1 MAWSHPEQKEIF
13 DLDEF
18 IRVFDFADMKAVG
31 PAFDLVK
38 LSWMNGEYVRRLKVE
53 GFRLKVEGYLREFN
67 IEAYELVQKNKVLF
81 EKSLPLVQERIKKL
95 SEYWEL
101 SKFYYER
108 PTEYEIDV
116 VQYKDQLAATHAKLQ
131 TLSEWKAEKI
141 GEVMQGVCE
150 ELEMKRS
157 EYFMMMR
164 VTITGRKISPPL
176 NESMELL
183 GREECLQRILPHLLP

>member
-18 IRVFDFADMKAVG
+18 IGVFDFADMKAVG

-38 LSWMNGEYVRRLKVE
+38 LSWMNGEYIRKIPSSKFQVPIEKHLQ
-53 GFRLKVEGYLREFN
+53 EFDA
-67 IEAYELVQKNKVLF
+67 EAYELVQKNKDLF

-101 SKFYYER
+101 SKLYYEQ
-108 PTEYEIDV
+108 PAEYEINIV
-116 VQYKDQLAATHAKLQ
+116 PYKDQLDATHAKLQ
-131 TLSEWKAEKI
+131 ALSEWNADKI

-150 ELEMKRS
+150 ELKMKKS

-164 VTITGRKISPPL
+164 VAITGRKISPPL

-183 GREECLQRILPHLLP
+183 GKEECLERIQTC